1 MDMFLGAE
9 TVFWQDS
16 VNYQVRRV
24 NGIKKINSDKEF
36 AEILEKE
43 INKSKDLSQNYNFN
57 VSQNP
62 VNSIEPM
69 LNSYPTY
76 DDKPIMINKPM
87 PQETFEHEN
96 VNLNPAPTPNVKQVI
111 TEPLVKNKYTNS
123 VNVQPE
129 YSEFKS
135 KAGDRF
141 ENQLEHTAFETKHR
155 SPYNMSEERA
165 KRREAAL
172 AEMGGEK
179 KLQGIRDEKLFPM
192 NGVMRYTREPN
203 DLPPALAAQ
212 LAASQQY
219 QQELSQKSATSPDMS
234 ALSKPVSLTPN
245 DIANVKNMTQAL
257 DSYPRNNIPNISKAP
272 TSAAAE
278 WFPQAMTRQLDQY
291 EAMKKVQ
298 EMQQMQQ
305 K

>member
-1 MDMFLGAE
+1 MDMFLGAD

-16 VNYQVRRV
+16 VNNQIRKI
-24 NGIKKINSDKEF
+24 NGIKRINSDKEF

-43 INKSKDLSQNYNFN
+43 INKAKEASSINAFEVPQNVDNKYA
-57 VSQNP
+57 
-62 VNSIEPM
+62 
-69 LNSYPTY
+69 PTY
-76 DDKPIMINKPM
+76 EDKPVMVNQPLV
-87 PQETFEHEN
+87 EAFEHESI
-96 VNLNPAPTPNVKQVI
+96 NLNPAPTPEVKEVKQDL
-111 TEPLVKNKYTNS
+111 TEPLVRNQYTNPKTES
-123 VNVQPE
+123 SLIQPE
-129 YSEFKS
+129 YSEFKA
-135 KAGDRF
+135 KPGERF

-219 QQELSQKSATSPDMS
+219 QQELQQKQADPNMS
-234 ALSKPVSLTPN
+234 ALSKPISLSPN
-245 DIANVKNMTQAL
+245 DIANVKNITQAL
-257 DSYPRNNIPNISKAP
+257 DSYPRNNVPNVSKAP

-298 EMQQMQQ
+298 EMQ
-305 K
+305 